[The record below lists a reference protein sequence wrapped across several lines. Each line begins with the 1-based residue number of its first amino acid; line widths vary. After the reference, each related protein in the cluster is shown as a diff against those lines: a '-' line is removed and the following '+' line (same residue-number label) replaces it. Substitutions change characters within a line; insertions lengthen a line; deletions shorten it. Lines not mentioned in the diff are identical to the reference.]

1 MDKQQIESLTRNIVA
16 KRLPQV
22 SPDKIT
28 PDAEFAALGVDSL
41 ALSWMLA
48 DIEDT
53 FDIELQ
59 VGDAM
64 KLKTP
69 AAVVDYVAK
78 RLAE

>member
-1 MDKQQIESLTRNIVA
+1 MDKQQIENLTRNIVA
-16 KRLPQV
+16 KRLPRV
-22 SPDKIT
+22 SPDRIT

-53 FDIELQ
+53 FDIEMRI
-59 VGDAM
+59 GDAL
-64 KLKTP
+64 KLKTL

-78 RLAE
+78 RLA

>member
-16 KRLPQV
+16 KRLPHV

-53 FDIELQ
+53 FDIEMQ
-59 VGDAM
+59 IGDAM
-64 KLKTP
+64 KLKTL

>member
-1 MDKQQIESLTRNIVA
+1 MDKQQIESLTRDIVA
-16 KRLPQV
+16 KRLPHV
-22 SPDKIT
+22 GPDRIT
-28 PDAEFAALGVDSL
+28 PEAEFAALGVDSL

-53 FDIELQ
+53 FDIEMQ
-59 VGDAM
+59 IGDAM
-64 KLKTP
+64 KLKTL

>member
-1 MDKQQIESLTRNIVA
+1 MDKQQIENLTRNIVA

-22 SPDKIT
+22 SPDRIT

-53 FDIELQ
+53 FDIEMRI
-59 VGDAM
+59 GDSL
-64 KLKTP
+64 KLKNL

>member
-1 MDKQQIESLTRNIVA
+1 MDKQQIASLTRDIVA

-28 PDAEFAALGVDSL
+28 PEAEFAVLGVDSL

-53 FDIELQ
+53 FEIEMQ
-59 VGDAM
+59 IGDAM
-64 KLKTP
+64 KLKNT